1 MSINRCV
8 GKQKVAYSYNEIVF
22 SFGNSL
28 TVQWLGL
35 HVSTAVGM
43 SSIPDGENLD
53 PACHTIWSINIY
65 NYNST

>member
-43 SSIPDGENLD
+43 GSIPDGELRSCMPHNMVYKY
-53 PACHTIWSINIY
+53 I
-65 NYNST
+65 